1 MNVLLIAS
9 DSTLA
14 DMLRAVGLRVTA
26 AGQPALSELARPGSR
41 APELLV
47 IDHHG
52 KGSLPDILGQ
62 IRRQHPA
69 MGILVVLAEL
79 DGARVLE
86 AMRAGV
92 SECLANPLQEDD
104 LRAAIGRIQASRP
117 AAKKGEIIAVV
128 GAKGGV
134 GATTL
139 AVNIAA
145 GLAKDSGAS
154 TLLMDLHITYGD
166 AAVFMGIE
174 PRFSVLDAFSNMHRR
189 DAAVLRGLVTKTASG
204 ADLLPS
210 SERAAAVTPDV
221 LQMRSLVDLAATQYG
236 YLVLDVPRSSPALL
250 EALEGVGMVVLV
262 ANQEL
267 SSVRNASR
275 LSTALQQ
282 RYGRER
288 VHLVVNRFDERAEIS
303 VEDVERVTGL
313 KVRQTIPNNYASA
326 LACQTAGRP
335 LVMHSNSK
343 LATALASFSRT
354 LAGISEPVATER
366 PGLFARIGR
375 PLSVKS

>member
-1 MNVLLIAS
+1 
-9 DSTLA
+9 
-14 DMLRAVGLRVTA
+14 VTA

-47 IDHHG
+47 VDHHG

-62 IRRQHPA
+62 VRRQHPA
-69 MGILVVLAEL
+69 MGILVVLSEL

-139 AVNIAA
+139 AVNVAS
-145 GLAKDSGAS
+145 GLAKDAGAS
-154 TLLMDLHITYGD
+154 TLLIDLHITYGD
-166 AAVFMGIE
+166 AAVFMGVE
-174 PRFSVLDAFSNMHRR
+174 PRFSVSDAFSNMHRL

-210 SERAAAVTPDV
+210 SERAAAVAPDV
-221 LQMRSLVDLAATQYG
+221 LQVRSLVDLAATQYG

-250 EALEGVGMVVLV
+250 EALEGVGTVILV

-313 KVRQTIPNNYASA
+313 KVRQTVPNNYASA

-343 LATALASFSRT
+343 LATTLASFSRN
-354 LAGISEPVATER
+354 LAGISEPVSTER